1 MDYRSIVLKGRKDRR
16 DPERPGASGLYRQ
29 PRVEITTRSRPK
41 PAPDGVVLEVITGSI
56 CGTDFHVLQTDEDG
70 YSCSSVPAR
79 NWEHGIQFGHEMAG
93 RVVGIGSAVT
103 DWKIGDLVSIDSLVP
118 CRRTECRACA
128 ARHWNY
134 CPDAFLIGLET
145 DGTFGEFA
153 VAPAAS
159 VHSIAPLLGRY
170 PFDLA
175 VAMAALAE
183 PLGVALHAIEQA
195 RRWLSEKHPSALVLG
210 AGPIGAFLAW
220 QARSNGFDP
229 VVVLEPNLK
238 RRTCAGQ
245 FADLALHPDDF
256 DISMNQEIFG
266 LGPSVVF
273 DACGADIAPIVAGLA
288 PGGTIVTVARTGQNM
303 RLSNDTLITRGI
315 AVIGSR
321 GHVGCV
327 PPALERLANL
337 DLEPET
343 FLTRSLDGLD
353 ELLAVLKDPIASTD
367 ELKVV
372 CRIS

>member
-1 MDYRSIVLKGRKDRR
+1 MDYRSIVLKGRKERR
-16 DPERPGASGLYRQ
+16 DPERAGASGLYKE
-29 PRVEITTRSRPK
+29 PRVEITTRSRPV

-56 CGTDFHVLQTDEDG
+56 CGTDIHVLQTDEDG

-79 NWEHGIQFGHEMAG
+79 NWERGIQFGHEMAG
-93 RVVGIGSAVT
+93 RVAGIGPGVA
-103 DWKIGDLVSIDSLVP
+103 DWKIGDLAAIDSLVP
-118 CRRTECRACA
+118 CRRTECRACV
-128 ARHWNY
+128 ARQWNY
-134 CPDAFLIGLET
+134 CSDAYLIGLQA

-153 VAPAAS
+153 MAPSAS
-159 VHSIAPLLGRY
+159 VHPIKPLLGRY

-175 VAMAALAE
+175 VQMAALAE

-195 RRWLSEKHPSALVLG
+195 RRWLSEKSPSALVLG

-229 VVVLEPNLK
+229 VVVLEPNPK
-238 RRTCAGQ
+238 RCAR
-245 FADLALHPDDF
+245 ARKLAHLALHPDDY
-256 DISMNQEIFG
+256 DIQLTRDVFG

-273 DACGADIAPIVAGLA
+273 DACGADLGPIVAGVA
-288 PGGTIVTVARTGQNM
+288 PGGAIVSVARTGQTM

-327 PPALERLANL
+327 PSALERLAK
-337 DLEPET
+337 LEVDPET
-343 FLTRSLDGLD
+343 FLTRSLNGLD
-353 ELLAVLKDPIASTD
+353 DLLLALKDPTALTD